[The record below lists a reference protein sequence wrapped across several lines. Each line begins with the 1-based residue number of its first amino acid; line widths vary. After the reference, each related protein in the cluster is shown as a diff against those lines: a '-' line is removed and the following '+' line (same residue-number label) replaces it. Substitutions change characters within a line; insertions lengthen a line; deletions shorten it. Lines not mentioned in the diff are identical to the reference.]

1 MLGYERYLRLILHG
15 WHARRE
21 RDLTRK
27 KPMAFFALE
36 LFVGWNNKALR
47 VFLSPPHLLN
57 ISPFGSFALKHD
69 RQGLRGDVL
78 RTGPIINQGGG
89 GERE

>member
-47 VFLSPPHLLN
+47 VFLSPPPSLEHLSFWLFCVETR
-57 ISPFGSFALKHD
+57 SPRSAGRRAADGTDH
-69 RQGLRGDVL
+69 
-78 RTGPIINQGGG
+78 
-89 GERE
+89 